1 MSIQKY
7 GQHDYAYIAD
17 DLEDLAALPSLN
29 MGSTCYVIAT
39 AEKYMVNS
47 QGQWILQTAST
58 QPEIDL
64 SEYATI
70 AYSDAKD
77 EEFLQNTDEHIAV
90 MIQEGNT
97 NLVSALTHHT
107 TNIVQEAVEKGET
120 NPTWETLG

>member
-1 MSIQKY
+1 MSVQKY

-29 MGSTCYVIAT
+29 MGSTCYVIST

-58 QPEIDL
+58 QPSIDL

-77 EEFLQNTDEHIAV
+77 AELLQNTDEHIAY

-97 NLVSALTHHT
+97 DLVSALTAHT
-107 TNIVQEAVEKGET
+107 TNVVQEAVENGET

>member
-1 MSIQKY
+1 MSVQKY

-77 EEFLQNTDEHIAV
+77 EELLQNTDEHIAV

-97 NLVSALTHHT
+97 DLVSALTSHT